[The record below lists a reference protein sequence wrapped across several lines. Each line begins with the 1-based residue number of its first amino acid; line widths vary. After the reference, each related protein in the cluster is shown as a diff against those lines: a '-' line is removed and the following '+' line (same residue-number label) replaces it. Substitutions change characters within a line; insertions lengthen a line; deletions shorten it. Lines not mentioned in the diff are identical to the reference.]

1 LSVADGQNVTNFFD
15 KRWVAMTCEY
25 TPLKSQWPHGDSVIT
40 AFRYILAANLVEDK
54 KVLELGCGTGEGM
67 ELLVESVKEYVG
79 LDVEPRWRE
88 NAAVPWDNATFVQ
101 GNACDLPEE
110 WSSTFEVVIALE
122 LVEHLKNADALRLS
136 IQKVLTPQGVAI
148 ISTPNFDLLSRRCNN
163 SREPLYEHHCRE
175 FTAEEFEEYLEGFG
189 SDFCLLGLS
198 HLAPPLEEPNAYSVV
213 LGDAVYHLN
222 VGGSY
227 PAIEVAGAEKL
238 SEKIPLHF
246 SQCFFAVVG
255 KDNLDLLSPQAEAQS
270 SPAMDTVC
278 ASSVEWIL
286 RRRNEHIGK
295 FQGVLA
301 NREERIEQLE
311 RIIANRKEHIA
322 SIEVH
327 IKNLEEIVAAQ
338 NKQIAIL
345 QEQISQFGGSN
356 PPNSSKTGM
365 DRFPDSR

>member
-1 LSVADGQNVTNFFD
+1 
-15 KRWVAMTCEY
+15 
-25 TPLKSQWPHGDSVIT
+25 
-40 AFRYILAANLVEDK
+40 
-54 KVLELGCGTGEGM
+54 M

-88 NAAVPWDNATFVQ
+88 NAVVPWDNATFVQ
-101 GNACDLPEE
+101 GNACDMPEE

-148 ISTPNFDLLSRRCNN
+148 ISTPNFDLLSRRCDN

-227 PAIEVAGAEKL
+227 PAIEIAKAEKL
-238 SEKIPLHF
+238 PEKIPLHF

-255 KDNLDLLSPQAEAQS
+255 KENLGLLLPQAETQN
-270 SPAMDTVC
+270 PLTVNIVC
-278 ASSVEWIL
+278 ARSVEWIL
-286 RRRNEHIGK
+286 RRRNEHVGK
-295 FQGVLA
+295 FQSVLA
-301 NREERIEQLE
+301 NRETRIEQLE
-311 RIIANRKEHIA
+311 GVIANWKEHIA
-322 SIEVH
+322 SLEAH
-327 IKNLEEIVAAQ
+327 IKNLEEIITAR
-338 NKQIAIL
+338 NKQVAIL
-345 QEQISQFGGSN
+345 QEQISQLGG
-356 PPNSSKTGM
+356 PN
-365 DRFPDSR
+365 